1 MTVDFIRE
9 RITEL
14 RLQKNVSEY
23 KMSYDLGHSKGYVQS
38 ITSGRSMPS
47 MSEFLYICEY
57 FEITPE
63 QFFADSIPKPIKL
76 EQTVQAIKNLN
87 DEDLGRI
94 LDLAERLCK
103 HN

>member
-1 MTVDFIRE
+1 MTVDFIRN

-38 ITSGRSMPS
+38 ITSGRAMPS

-63 QFFADSIPKPIKL
+63 QFFSENVPKPIKL
-76 EQTVQAIKNLN
+76 ERTMRLLKELDDA
-87 DEDLGRI
+87 DLDRI
-94 LDLAERLCK
+94 LDLAERLSEK
-103 HN
+103 

>member
-1 MTVDFIRE
+1 MTVDFIRN

-38 ITSGRSMPS
+38 ITSGRTMPS

-57 FEITPE
+57 FGITPE
-63 QFFADSIPKPIKL
+63 QFFAENIPKPIKL
-76 EQTVQAIKNLN
+76 ERTFKALKDLN
-87 DEDLGRI
+87 DEDLDRI
-94 LDLAERLCK
+94 LDLAERLAR
-103 HN
+103 

>member
-1 MTVDFIRE
+1 MTVDFIRT

-23 KMSYDLGHSKGYVQS
+23 KMSYDLGHSKGYVRS
-38 ITSGRSMPS
+38 ITSGRAMPS

-63 QFFADSIPKPIKL
+63 QFFSEKVTKPIKL
-76 EQTVQAIKNLN
+76 ERTMQVIKEL
-87 DEDLGRI
+87 DDDDLDRI
-94 LDLAERLCK
+94 LDLAERLSEK
-103 HN
+103 